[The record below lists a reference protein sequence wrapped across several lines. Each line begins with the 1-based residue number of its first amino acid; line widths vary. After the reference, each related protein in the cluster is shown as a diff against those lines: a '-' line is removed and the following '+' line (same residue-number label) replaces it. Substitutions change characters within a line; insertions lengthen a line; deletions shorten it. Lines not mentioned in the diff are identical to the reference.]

1 MAGIGVLQRE
11 DVIAGA
17 ICTTTGTYFKGIRL

>member
-1 MAGIGVLQRE
+1 MVGIGVLQRE

-17 ICTTTGTYFKGIRL
+17 ICTATGTYFRGNSL